1 MNAILGTLPRE
12 VNYSGACDCQNSIS
26 SLVMRGL
33 LRQEEAVPLE
43 DGGALGTLDVVQE
56 CTSRLLIFGGL
67 QDHRALLKTRIGL
80 HRNLPIHAACLHG
93 GRGRQPQGDEADNAA
108 PRLGKLPPP
117 RDIIAPQPLA
127 LYPLLRPLLL
137 HLGPR

>member
-1 MNAILGTLPRE
+1 MNAILGTRPRE
-12 VNYSGACDCQNSIS
+12 VNYSGACDCQNSINL
-26 SLVMRGL
+26 LVMRGL
-33 LRQEEAVPLE
+33 LRQEKTVPLE

-93 GRGRQPQGDEADNAA
+93 GRKRPRHGGDAHIAA
-108 PRLGKLPPP
+108 ARLAKMVPPSDMSSP
-117 RDIIAPQPLA
+117 D
-127 LYPLLRPLLL
+127 
-137 HLGPR
+137 

>member
-33 LRQEEAVPLE
+33 LRQEKTVPLE

-56 CTSRLLIFGGL
+56 YTSRLLIFGGL
-67 QDHRALLKTRIGL
+67 QDHRALLKTRVGL

-93 GRGRQPQGDEADNAA
+93 GSKRPPQGADARIRGA
-108 PRLGKLPPP
+108 RL
-117 RDIIAPQPLA
+117 D
-127 LYPLLRPLLL
+127 
-137 HLGPR
+137 

>member
-1 MNAILGTLPRE
+1 MNAILGTRPRE
-12 VNYSGACDCQNSIS
+12 VNYSGACDCQNSINL
-26 SLVMRGL
+26 LVMRGL
-33 LRQEEAVPLE
+33 LRQEKTVPLE

-93 GRGRQPQGDEADNAA
+93 GGQRPRTGDESPFGAA
-108 PRLGKLPPP
+108 
-117 RDIIAPQPLA
+117 
-127 LYPLLRPLLL
+127 
-137 HLGPR
+137 

>member
-93 GRGRQPQGDEADNAA
+93 GGNTQRQGEDVDIGPARPDKLRRTRGILA
-108 PRLGKLPPP
+108 P
-117 RDIIAPQPLA
+117 
-127 LYPLLRPLLL
+127 
-137 HLGPR
+137 

>member
-1 MNAILGTLPRE
+1 MNAILGTRPRE

-93 GRGRQPQGDEADNAA
+93 GSGSRRQGGGCPIRGPG
-108 PRLGKLPPP
+108 LGKLPRP
-117 RDIIAPQPLA
+117 REPSS
-127 LYPLLRPLLL
+127 
-137 HLGPR
+137 